1 MPTSDGFLELLKD
14 ALSGFGPVSVRRM
27 FGGAGLYAGGV
38 MFGLVI
44 DDTLYLKADDATKG
58 AFEAEGLG
66 PFLYSARGRS
76 VAMSYWRAPERLLDD
91 PEEMEGWA
99 RTALDVARRKA
110 AAQPKGSAPSKGAAK
125 NRQAR

>member
-1 MPTSDGFLELLKD
+1 
-14 ALSGFGPVSVRRM
+14 
-27 FGGAGLYAGGV
+27 

-58 AFEAEGLG
+58 TFEAEGLG

-91 PEEMEGWA
+91 PEEMVGWA
-99 RTALDVARRKA
+99 RTALDVA
-110 AAQPKGSAPSKGAAK
+110 
-125 NRQAR
+125 

>member
-66 PFLYSARGRS
+66 PFLYSMRGRS
-76 VAMSYWRAPERLLDD
+76 VSMSYWRAPERLFDD

-110 AAQPKGSAPSKGAAK
+110 AAQPKGSAPGKGAAK
-125 NRQAR
+125 SRRRR